1 MENEVIW
8 KSVKGYEGIYE
19 VSNSG
24 YVRSLDHYP
33 IGRNGNGI
41 QKGRILKTSV
51 SSKGYLQCSL
61 SLEKKRFHTGV
72 HRLVAIAFIEN
83 PNNLPQV
90 NHKDGNKLN
99 NNDWNLEWCTNS
111 ENQIHAV
118 ENGLIEHNYGQK
130 HHMAKLTNVQASEI
144 REKFILNPT
153 RTLQSVADE
162 YNVSLQTIFK
172 IKQNQTYVK

>member
-1 MENEVIW
+1 ME
-8 KSVKGYEGIYE
+8 K
-19 VSNSG
+19 
-24 YVRSLDHYP
+24 L
-33 IGRNGNGI
+33 
-41 QKGRILKTSV
+41 
-51 SSKGYLQCSL
+51 
-61 SLEKKRFHTGV
+61 
-72 HRLVAIAFIEN
+72 IAFIEN